1 MHRLQK
7 WTQSTVWY
15 LFQPIMEAFG
25 IEVNRNTITGYI
37 RDICKA
43 AGVTRESL
51 GIFAG
56 ARAEL
61 YFDGGWSSVSFGK
74 IKELAGKGTDI
85 VCIEKQGVP
94 EVLTDWADKYG
105 IALLNSRGHLTEYG
119 KDLMDAARTSGALVV
134 IMVDYDLPGIKIAS
148 ETPTDMPWIGVSF
161 KTLEYFH
168 LTKEEVSIPAESDQ
182 YEKYVTELVKYSIHP
197 DNAKSD
203 NAGEFDDRFESV
215 DLEFLMHRRI
225 EIDAILAK
233 VGDERFF
240 EFIMYKLKEIS
251 PNRDYNR
258 AITISTELFNKDNFD
273 LLPEPVKKFLTV
285 VQNVTD
291 EATSEVKETIETELS
306 SVEGFI
312 EVPDKEKEIADHL
325 TEAISENEKMKEI
338 SSECESS
345 LTIGAMADII
355 DETEKAEEDN
365 GEEDE
370 DSDDENRLDE
380 SESEKP

>member
-1 MHRLQK
+1 
-7 WTQSTVWY
+7 
-15 LFQPIMEAFG
+15 MEAFG
-25 IEVNRNTITGYI
+25 IEVNRDTITGYI

-74 IKELAGKGTDI
+74 IKELAEKGTDI

-94 EVLTDWADKYG
+94 EILTEWADKYG

-119 KDLMDAARTSGALVV
+119 KGLMDAARESGALVV
-134 IMVDYDLPGIKIAS
+134 IMVDLDLPGIKIAS
-148 ETPTDMPWIGVSF
+148 ETPTDMPWIGVNF
-161 KTLEYFH
+161 ATLEYFH
-168 LTKEEVSIPAESDQ
+168 LTKEEVSIPAESNQ
-182 YEKYVTELVKYSIHP
+182 YETYVTDLVKDGIHP
-197 DNAKSD
+197 SNAKND
-203 NAGEFDDRFESV
+203 NAGEFDDRFRDV
-215 DLEFLMHRRI
+215 DLGFLKYRRI

-233 VGDERFF
+233 VGGERFF

-273 LLPEPVKKFLTV
+273 LLPESIKKFLTV
-285 VQNVTD
+285 IQNITD
-291 EATSEVKETIETELS
+291 KATSEVKETIETELS
-306 SVEGFI
+306 DIEGFI
-312 EVPDKEKEIADHL
+312 EVPEKEKEIADRL
-325 TEAISENEKMKEI
+325 TEAISEDEKMKVI
-338 SSECESS
+338 SSECEDS
-345 LTIGAMADII
+345 LTVGAMADII
-355 DETEKAEEDN
+355 DETE
-365 GEEDE
+365 EEDE
-370 DSDDENRLDE
+370 EEEAEDSNEDENRLDE